1 MIPRLGLLLLGWLS
15 LGVLHAQSGTAETYP
30 VRPIKIVAGT
40 AAGGPSDR
48 LARLV
53 GKHLGDLLGQ
63 PVTIENRAGAD
74 GMIAAEYVAQAPA
87 DGYTLLIAGQ
97 SSLVL
102 AAAQGRNLRYDSIND
117 FAPIG
122 RIARVPLVLAVN
134 SSLSATTIDQLI
146 AIAKARPG
154 TLTYGSSGMVS
165 RFATE
170 LLKASAQIDVLE
182 IPYKSVPAA
191 IVDLLAGRIDM
202 MFLDLSLVAPHVK
215 SGQLRLLGAAGGQR
229 PAGAPDLPTLEELG
243 IRAVRVEPWYGLVA
257 PARTRPDVV
266 ARLRSGFAE
275 LRRMPEVQQQLKQ
288 FGYEP
293 FVDSPG
299 QFAADIVGEIAKY
312 SAIAGSVGLKGN
324 P

>member
-1 MIPRLGLLLLGWLS
+1 MPRLSLLLFAWLS
-15 LGVLHAQSGTAETYP
+15 FGMLHAQPGSAETYP

-40 AAGGPSDR
+40 AAGGQSDR

-53 GKHLGDLLGQ
+53 GKHLGDLLRQ
-63 PVTIENRAGAD
+63 PVTVENRTGAD

-87 DGYTLLIAGQ
+87 DGYTLLVAGQ
-97 SSLVL
+97 SSLVF

-122 RIARVPLVLAVN
+122 RVARVPLVLAVN
-134 SSLSATTIDQLI
+134 ASLPATTIAQLI
-146 AIAKARPG
+146 ANAKARPG
-154 TLTYGSSGMVS
+154 ALTYGSSGMVS

-170 LLKASAQIDVLE
+170 LLKASEQIDILE

-191 IVDLLAGRIDM
+191 ITDLLAGRIDM

-215 SGQLRLLGAAGGQR
+215 TGQLRLLGAAGGRR

-243 IRAVRVEPWYGLVA
+243 IRAVRVEPWFGLVA
-257 PARTRPDVV
+257 PARTPPEVL
-266 ARLRSGFAE
+266 ARLWAGFAE
-275 LRRMPEVQQQLKQ
+275 LRRMPEVQQQLNQ

-293 FVDSPG
+293 IVDSHE
-299 QFAADIVGEIAKY
+299 QFAADISVEIAKY
-312 SAIAGSVGLKGN
+312 ATIARSVGLKGN

>member
-1 MIPRLGLLLLGWLS
+1 MMRRLARLLVAGLCCGM
-15 LGVLHAQSGTAETYP
+15 VHAPAGAAEAYP
-30 VRPIKIVAGT
+30 AHPIKIVAGT
-40 AAGGPSDR
+40 AAGGQSDR

-63 PVTIENRAGAD
+63 PAAVDNRTGAD

-87 DGYTLLIAGQ
+87 DGYTLLVAGQ

-102 AAAQGRNLRYDSIND
+102 AAAQGRNLRYDAISD

-122 RIARVPLVLAVN
+122 RVAYVPLVLAVN
-134 SSLSATTIDQLI
+134 ASLPATTIEQLI
-146 AIAKARPG
+146 ATAKARPG
-154 TLTYGSSGMVS
+154 ALTYGTSGMVS

-170 LLKASAQIDVLE
+170 LLKASQQIDLLE

-191 IVDLLAGRIDM
+191 ITDLLAGRIDM

-215 SGQLRLLGAAGGQR
+215 TGQLRLLAAAGGRR
-229 PAGAPDLPTLEELG
+229 PAGAPDLPTLEEQG
-243 IRAVRVEPWYGLVA
+243 VRNVRMEPWFGLVA
-257 PARTRPDVV
+257 PARTPPDVL
-266 ARLRSGFAE
+266 ARLRTAFAE
-275 LRRMPEVQQQLKQ
+275 QRRAPEVQQQLKQ

-293 FVDSPG
+293 IADTPE
-299 QFAADIVGEIAKY
+299 QFGAEIAAEIAKY
-312 SAIAGSVGLKGN
+312 AAIAKSAGLKAT